1 MKGKRDQ
8 ITGASLVVIGLAFAY
23 LISQFKTPFTAAY
36 PGPKLLPGIAVFG
49 LIVCGTG
56 IFVNGCR
63 QKEAGKAL
71 ISRDGLIRIAVSF
84 VVLCAYVLAMK
95 YVGFLIS
102 STVVLYVLTTYFS
115 KASSLPTKPWA
126 RVLFSVAFS
135 LIVYGMYVPLF
146 GMTLPVGL
154 LFE

>member
-1 MKGKRDQ
+1 MKANRDQ
-8 ITGASLVVIGLAFAY
+8 ITGAVLVVIGLVFAF

-49 LIVCGTG
+49 LVVCGSG

-63 QKEAGKAL
+63 QKGEEKTL
-71 ISRDGLIRIAVSF
+71 ISREGLIRIGVSF
-84 VVLCAYVLAMK
+84 AVLCAYVLAMK
-95 YVGFLIS
+95 YVGFLIA
-102 STVVLYVLTTYFS
+102 STVVLYALTTYFS
-115 KASSLPTKPWA
+115 KASSLPAKPWA

-135 LIVYGMYVPLF
+135 FIVYGMYVPLF

>member
-1 MKGKRDQ
+1 MKANRDQ
-8 ITGASLVVIGLAFAY
+8 ITGAVLVLIGLAFFY

-36 PGPKLLPGIAVFG
+36 PGPKLMPGIAVFG
-49 LIVCGTG
+49 LVVCGTG

-63 QKEAGKAL
+63 QKAKDKAL
-71 ISRDGLIRIAVSF
+71 MSRAGMIHIAVSF
-84 VVLCAYVLAMK
+84 LILCAYVLAMK
-95 YVGFLIS
+95 YVGFVIAS
-102 STVVLYVLTTYFS
+102 MAVLYVLTTYFS

-126 RVLFSVAFS
+126 RVLFSAAVS
-135 LIVYGMYVPLF
+135 LIVYCMYVPLF